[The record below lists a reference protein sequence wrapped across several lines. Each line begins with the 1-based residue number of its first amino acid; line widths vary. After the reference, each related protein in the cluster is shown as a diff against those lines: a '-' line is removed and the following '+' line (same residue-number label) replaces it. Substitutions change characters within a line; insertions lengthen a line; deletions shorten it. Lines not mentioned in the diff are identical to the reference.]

1 MIPRDM
7 LTNIKHTGIEHEILL
22 YMYLILMKNKHN
34 TMQKKI

>member
-7 LTNIKHTGIEHEILL
+7 LTNIKHTGTEHEILL
-22 YMYLILMKNKHN
+22 YLILMKNKHN